1 MYKLL
6 QELKE
11 PSVIYEEDPEDPNN
25 PEVLIKG
32 IGRMKLKQLE
42 SNVRG
47 KLEDLAKTKE
57 WDQVQWKLTNDALGV
72 MVDTLKRAHDE
83 LAQKRD

>member
-42 SNVRG
+42 RNVRR
-47 KLEDLAKTKE
+47 KLQDLAKTE
-57 WDQVQWKLTNDALGV
+57 HWDQVQWKLTNDALGV
-72 MVDTLKRAHDE
+72 MVDTLKRAHEE